1 MNFDPIGGDGGG
13 PHGNAGRNPPNAQ
26 DIFSWYNEIPVIS
39 RLYLTAAVGT
49 TTACFMDF
57 VSPLTLYYNYDLIM
71 TKHQYWRII
80 SSFLFFGSFSL
91 DFLFHLYF
99 VVRYCRLLEEG
110 PFRGRT
116 ADFIYMLI
124 LCAFTMI
131 CLAIFVGA
139 FGKIKFLGHP
149 LAFMMVYLWARAP
162 EQRHVRMSL
171 LGLFP
176 FNAPYLPW
184 VLLLFSLFI
193 GNPIETD
200 FLGIIVGHIYYF
212 FDQVYPRVAVIRG
225 WRMKKIIVTPTI
237 LHYICGSRNEIRDFV
252 DIDVIPVEEEPLL
265 NEHNNDN
272 NNNDHDEL
280 NDNNRDDVNDRL
292 DELLNNN
299 EEIVNN
305 AVEVQ

>member
-13 PHGNAGRNPPNAQ
+13 PAGNAGRNPPNAQ

-116 ADFIYMLI
+116 ADFIFMLI
-124 LCAFTMI
+124 LCACTMI
-131 CLAIFVGA
+131 GLAIFVAA

-212 FDQVYPRVAVIRG
+212 FDQVYPRVAVMRG
-225 WRMKKIIVTPTI
+225 WTMKKIIVTPTI
-237 LHYICGSRNEIRDFV
+237 LHFICGSQNEIRDV
-252 DIDVIPVEEEPLL
+252 VGIIQVEEEEPLL
-265 NEHNNDN
+265 NNVINQ
-272 NNNDHDEL
+272 NNNDEI

-299 EEIVNN
+299 EIVNDV
-305 AVEVQ
+305 VEVE